1 MRMTEGDHI
10 QLLFI
15 NSKDSKHDH
24 SIHMHSI
31 HAGDMDGMMGPGG
44 SVAPGKSLPIHLLQ
58 HHLDYIHIIVM
69 LNLLMST
76 LTKDYME

>member
-10 QLLFI
+10 QITLI

-31 HAGDMDGMMGPGG
+31 HPGSMDGVPG
-44 SVAPGKSLPIHLLQ
+44 
-58 HHLDYIHIIVM
+58 D
-69 LNLLMST
+69 
-76 LTKDYME
+76 

>member
-10 QLLFI
+10 QITLI

-31 HAGDMDGMMGPGG
+31 HSGSMDGVPGTSG
-44 SVAPGKSLPIHLLQ
+44 DSGQVHRQAHIHSILLPSHLEF
-58 HHLDYIHIIVM
+58 IHIIVM
-69 LNLLMST
+69 
-76 LTKDYME
+76 